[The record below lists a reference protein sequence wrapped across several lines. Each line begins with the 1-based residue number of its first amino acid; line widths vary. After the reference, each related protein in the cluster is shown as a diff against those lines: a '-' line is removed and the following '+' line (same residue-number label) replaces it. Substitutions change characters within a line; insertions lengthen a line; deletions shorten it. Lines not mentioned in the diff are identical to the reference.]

1 MNYASAPKSHTLS
14 ALDARSHVTARNE
27 DGGGR
32 AIQASLLHDSG
43 EGLGTCWADLT
54 VTNLQKKKK
63 SSFYR
68 ASW

>member
-43 EGLGTCWADLT
+43 GGLKHMLGRSDCYELA
-54 VTNLQKKKK
+54 KKG
-63 SSFYR
+63 SFYR